1 MGNLTTSDMVIVIS
15 LVSIILVLV
24 VIIVVLD
31 ILNKR
36 NKKEDLEIE
45 KMFEDNKPDVS
56 KVELPSV
63 NTPSRV
69 EEIKYVEEDEELEK
83 TKAKLELL
91 ALKEEL
97 ERQKEKDNLTPLAE
111 SVEKEVF
118 ENKEPELLFNSE
130 EKKDPPVEVVE
141 PVKEDKPV
149 KYNFD
154 KMVEFVKLENEEE
167 LKPIDNYLDD
177 EVRAYP
183 IEEHTFEIPTEV
195 EEEVQIQEAP
205 QVIEEENPVVEEE
218 NLERIV
224 EEEPTPEVVNYTPT
238 IREFGPV
245 QVEKIEETKEEPS
258 PIEEK
263 EEVASV
269 EIQEASLEETK
280 EEKPVEIQEIATSIN
295 NDLKEV
301 KAANLARVNEIQQ
314 DLNELLNSREE
325 EINRHEDMQE
335 ENAII
340 SVEAL
345 SKLSDEVYD
354 NNENYQMS
362 YEDEGNEPIS
372 IRELEQLYNTTDLR
386 EVTEVIKN
394 EPELVKEEI
403 KQPTIEFKRLEDL
416 PPISS
421 EIKFKSSPFI
431 SPVFGVTETPSSLE
445 LEQTANL
452 DKLNDEIKKT
462 NEFLNKLRE
471 LQKNLD

>member
-1 MGNLTTSDMVIVIS
+1 
-15 LVSIILVLV
+15 
-24 VIIVVLD
+24 
-31 ILNKR
+31 
-36 NKKEDLEIE
+36 
-45 KMFEDNKPDVS
+45 
-56 KVELPSV
+56 
-63 NTPSRV
+63 
-69 EEIKYVEEDEELEK
+69 
-83 TKAKLELL
+83 
-91 ALKEEL
+91 
-97 ERQKEKDNLTPLAE
+97 
-111 SVEKEVF
+111 
-118 ENKEPELLFNSE
+118 
-130 EKKDPPVEVVE
+130 
-141 PVKEDKPV
+141 
-149 KYNFD
+149 
-154 KMVEFVKLENEEE
+154 MVESVKLENEEE

-205 QVIEEENPVVEEE
+205 QVIEEENPIVEEE

-269 EIQEASLEETK
+269 EIQEASLEENK

-386 EVTEVIKN
+386 EVTEVIKK

>member
-1 MGNLTTSDMVIVIS
+1 
-15 LVSIILVLV
+15 
-24 VIIVVLD
+24 
-31 ILNKR
+31 
-36 NKKEDLEIE
+36 
-45 KMFEDNKPDVS
+45 
-56 KVELPSV
+56 
-63 NTPSRV
+63 
-69 EEIKYVEEDEELEK
+69 
-83 TKAKLELL
+83 
-91 ALKEEL
+91 
-97 ERQKEKDNLTPLAE
+97 
-111 SVEKEVF
+111 
-118 ENKEPELLFNSE
+118 
-130 EKKDPPVEVVE
+130 
-141 PVKEDKPV
+141 
-149 KYNFD
+149 
-154 KMVEFVKLENEEE
+154 
-167 LKPIDNYLDD
+167 
-177 EVRAYP
+177 
-183 IEEHTFEIPTEV
+183 
-195 EEEVQIQEAP
+195 
-205 QVIEEENPVVEEE
+205 
-218 NLERIV
+218 
-224 EEEPTPEVVNYTPT
+224 
-238 IREFGPV
+238 
-245 QVEKIEETKEEPS
+245 
-258 PIEEK
+258 
-263 EEVASV
+263 
-269 EIQEASLEETK
+269 
-280 EEKPVEIQEIATSIN
+280 
-295 NDLKEV
+295 
-301 KAANLARVNEIQQ
+301 
-314 DLNELLNSREE
+314 
-325 EINRHEDMQE
+325 MQE